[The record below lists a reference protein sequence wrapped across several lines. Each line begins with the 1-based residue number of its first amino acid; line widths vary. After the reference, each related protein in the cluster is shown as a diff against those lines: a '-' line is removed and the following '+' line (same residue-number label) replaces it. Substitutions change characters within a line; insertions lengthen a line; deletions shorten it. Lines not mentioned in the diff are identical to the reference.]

1 MNVLNSALVAFGV
14 ALTILVFAFGV
25 RRLLGLRLAPVR
37 TLLAGLIAFFSAQP
51 IVSAIGGPS
60 VGSGAPVLPGLWFVL
75 LGVVIALLVGM
86 IFLVVSEALVPSG
99 SLPGPVYLARA
110 LRRQAGRTRRYAQ
123 TELARLQDDAPQVPW
138 PVSPAVTSTSCS
150 GSPSGC
156 SAAPAGAGPPDRAL
170 PLSR

>member
-51 IVSAIGGPS
+51 IVGAIGGPS
-60 VGSGAPVLPGLWFVL
+60 VGRGAPVLPGLWFVL

-99 SLPGPVYLARA
+99 SLPGPVYLVRA
-110 LRRQAGRTRRYAQ
+110 LHRQAGR
-123 TELARLQDDAPQVPW
+123 
-138 PVSPAVTSTSCS
+138 
-150 GSPSGC
+150 
-156 SAAPAGAGPPDRAL
+156 
-170 PLSR
+170 